1 MGERKHK
8 VESGENKDKV
18 NAASKKNPQPSGDRR
33 MGKGTYKRHRAK
45 PEQTTQRLALKPL
58 KIASRHQAAVQRIA
72 IGALRPDDLL
82 ALQKTLG
89 NKAVAG
95 LLAQAGHGPGL
106 ESTPAP
112 AVQRQDSMDEEEHI
126 TAVDAPNKKDEDGG
140 IWGHMKEAWAKIQSE
155 QKTTP
160 ESGSEPAY
168 SPQEGTED
176 PVDSG
181 EWTEELQY

>member
-8 VESGENKDKV
+8 VERVETKEKANRG
-18 NAASKKNPQPSGDRR
+18 KKTSQQVTHPILQL
-33 MGKGTYKRHRAK
+33 
-45 PEQTTQRLALKPL
+45 QRL
-58 KIASRHQAAVQRIA
+58 V
-72 IGALRPDDLL
+72 
-82 ALQKTLG
+82 G
-89 NKAVAG
+89 NKAVTK
-95 LLAQAGHGPGL
+95 LIQRHPEQAEQLGTMDRALFQLMGNVMDNRDRIEQLESGNGPGL

-126 TAVDAPNKKDEDGG
+126 SAVDAPNKKDEDGG
-140 IWGHMKEAWAKIQSE
+140 IWGHMKEKWAKIQSE

-181 EWTEELQY
+181 EWTEEIQY